1 MSPDPS
7 PELIIL
13 VKKVRALQTLMHYER
28 DLEKLKF
35 YNREL
40 DIVGKELHEAEI
52 ALHHKKENAKILPFA
67 QKNPLRSA

>member
-1 MSPDPS
+1 MYSDRS
-7 PELIIL
+7 PELSIL
-13 VKKVRALQTLMHYER
+13 VEKLRALQTLMHYER

-67 QKNPLRSA
+67 PRKPLRSA